1 MFSFIK
7 DNHHQEDNLISI
19 FRLMFANRTYKE
31 RYMYSSS
38 YRFKLSEKIYWG
50 INGMSKN
57 QGPNK
62 EGKEPQDQSI
72 AAKASKQ
79 ASKYAEAKKSLKC
92 GLCSDKFHEPKLL
105 SCLHSFCL
113 NCLRRYVE
121 KGKYKSKFP
130 CPLCSRNIDIPK
142 TGGVKVRQL

>member
-19 FRLMFANRTYKE
+19 FRLMFANRTYRDTCILLPIDLNFRKE
-31 RYMYSSS
+31 
-38 YRFKLSEKIYWG
+38 IYWG